1 MEKLDCIVIGGGV
14 VGALILDELSKTNL
28 KAILLEKENDV
39 ASGASRANSGIVHA
53 GYDCTPGTNKAKFN
67 VEGNALMWGLVK
79 ELHVP
84 AKQCGSIVVAPKE
97 GLKGIQEL
105 YDKGIKNGVKVEI
118 LNRGQTLKIE
128 PNISDEIDYSL
139 YAPEAGIVSPYKL
152 TIAATDRAILN
163 GARVVLEA
171 EVKDLSYKDKEWTVA
186 TSNGSYTAKYVI
198 NCAGAGAAKIND
210 LAGADHY
217 ETEFRRGD
225 YFVLDST
232 EGKAVHTVIFPLPT
246 EKGKGILVAPTADGN
261 VIYGPTSIPTNEGD
275 TGTTLDAFAEIRKNV
290 SLTYKCPNYRK
301 VIRTYAGVRTIVGHD
316 FIVEYSK
323 KVPSY
328 IQILGICSP
337 GLSSAPAIAKYV
349 IKLLAEKE
357 DVKVKENLVPLPKKK
372 KLLELTDDELNALIK
387 ENESWGRIVCRCEK
401 VTEAEIIQAIHSP
414 LPATTVDAVK
424 RRTRA
429 GMGRCQGGF
438 CGTRVIEIL
447 ARETG
452 KTIPEIKKD
461 MGESQIAISRIK
473 EDSHEV

>member
-14 VGALILDELSKTNL
+14 VGALILDELSRTNL

-53 GYDCTPGTNKAKFN
+53 GYDCTPGTNKARFN
-67 VEGNALMWGLVK
+67 VEGNALMWDLVK

-105 YDKGIKNGVKVEI
+105 YNKGIKNGVKVEI
-118 LNRGQTLKIE
+118 LNREQTLKIE
-128 PNISDEIDYSL
+128 PNISDEIEYSL

-232 EGKAVHTVIFPLPT
+232 EGKQVHTVIFPLPT

-261 VIYGPTSIPTNEGD
+261 VIYGPTSIETTMGD
-275 TGTTLDAFAEIRKNV
+275 TATTLDGLNEIRRNV
-290 SLTYKCPNYRK
+290 PLTYDCPNFRK
-301 VIRTYAGVRTIVGHD
+301 IIRTYAGVRSLVGHD
-316 FIVEYSK
+316 FIISFSE
-323 KVPSY
+323 KVPNY
-328 IQILGICSP
+328 IGILGICSP

-349 IKLLAEKE
+349 IELLSQKEKVE
-357 DVKVKENLVPLPKKK
+357 YKKEIKQLPKKK
-372 KLLELTDDELNALIK
+372 KLLSLSEDELNKLIK
-387 ENESWGRIVCRCEK
+387 ENEAWGRIVCRCEK
-401 VTEAEIIQAIHSP
+401 ITEAEIVEAIHSP
-414 LPATTVDAVK
+414 LPALTVDAIK

-452 KTIPEIKKD
+452 RTIPNIKKD
-461 MGESQIAISRIK
+461 MGESQIALARIK
-473 EDSHEV
+473 EDLK

>member
-14 VGALILDELSKTNL
+14 VGALILDELAKTNL
-28 KAILLEKENDV
+28 NAILLEKENDV

-53 GYDCTPGTNKAKFN
+53 GYDCVPGTNKAKFN
-67 VEGNALMWGLVK
+67 VEGNALMWKLVE

-118 LNRGQTLKIE
+118 LDRDKTLKIE
-128 PNISDEIDYSL
+128 PNISKDIEYSL

-163 GARVVLEA
+163 GAKVVLEA
-171 EVKDLSYKDKEWTVA
+171 NVNKLAFEGGEWTVWS
-186 TSNGSYTAKYVI
+186 TNGIYKAKYVI
-198 NCAGAGAAKIND
+198 NCAGAGAVRIND
-210 LAGADHY
+210 LAGAAHY

-232 EGKAVHTVIFPLPT
+232 EGKSVSTVIFPLPT

-261 VIYGPTSIPTNEGD
+261 VIYGPTSIATTEGD
-275 TGTTLDAFAEIRKNV
+275 TATTLDGFAEIKKNV
-290 SLTYKCPNYRK
+290 VLTYDKPNFRK
-301 VIRTYAGVRTIVGHD
+301 IIRTYAGVRTIVGHD
-316 FIVEYSK
+316 FIVKYSD
-323 KVPSY
+323 KVPSF

-349 IKLLAEKE
+349 IKLLEEKE
-357 DVKVKENLVPLPKKK
+357 EVKYKDEIVPLPKKK
-372 KLLELTDDELNALIK
+372 KLLELKDDELNALIK
-387 ENESWGRIVCRCEK
+387 ENEAWGRIVCRCEK
-401 VTEAEIIQAIHSP
+401 VTEAEIVQAIHSP
-414 LPATTVDAVK
+414 LPATTVDAIK

-452 KTIPEIKKD
+452 KTISEIKKD

-473 EDSHEV
+473 ED

>member
-1 MEKLDCIVIGGGV
+1 MGKVDCIVIGGGV
-14 VGALILDELSKTNL
+14 VGTLILDELAKTNL
-28 KAILLEKENDV
+28 NAILLEKENDV

-53 GYDCTPGTNKAKFN
+53 GYDCVPGTNKAKFN
-67 VEGNALMWGLVK
+67 VEGNALMWKLVE

-118 LNRGQTLKIE
+118 LDREKTLKIE
-128 PNISDEIDYSL
+128 PNISKDIEYSL

-163 GARVVLEA
+163 GAKVVLEA
-171 EVKDLSYKDKEWTVA
+171 NVNKLAYNNGEWTVWS
-186 TSNGSYTAKYVI
+186 TNGIYKAKYVI
-198 NCAGAGAAKIND
+198 NCAGAGAARIND
-210 LAGADHY
+210 LAGACHY

-232 EGKAVHTVIFPLPT
+232 EGKAVSTVIFPLPT

-261 VIYGPTSIPTNEGD
+261 VIYGPTSVATTEGD
-275 TGTTLDAFAEIRKNV
+275 TATTLDGFAEIKKNV
-290 SLTYKCPNYRK
+290 ALTYDKPNFRK
-301 VIRTYAGVRTIVGHD
+301 IIRTYAGVRTIVGHD
-316 FIVEYSK
+316 FIVEYSDV
-323 KVPSY
+323 VPSF

-349 IKLLAEKE
+349 IKLLEEKE
-357 DVKVKENLVPLPKKK
+357 EVKYKDDIVQLPKKK
-372 KLLELTDDELNALIK
+372 KLLELKDDELNALIK
-387 ENESWGRIVCRCEK
+387 ENEAWGRIVCRCEK
-401 VTEAEIIQAIHSP
+401 ITEAEIVQAIHSP

-452 KTIPEIKKD
+452 KTISEIKKD

-473 EDSHEV
+473 ED

>member
-1 MEKLDCIVIGGGV
+1 MGKLDCIVIGGGV
-14 VGALILDELSKTNL
+14 VGALVLDELAKTNL
-28 KAILLEKENDV
+28 NAILLEKENDV

-53 GYDCTPGTNKAKFN
+53 GYDCVPGTNKAKFN
-67 VEGNALMWGLVK
+67 VEGNALMWKLVE

-118 LNRGQTLKIE
+118 LDREKTLKIE
-128 PNISDEIDYSL
+128 PNISKDIEYSL

-163 GARVVLEA
+163 GAKVVLEA
-171 EVKDLSYKDKEWTVA
+171 NVNKLAYEGGEWTVWS
-186 TSNGSYTAKYVI
+186 TNGIYKAKYVI
-198 NCAGAGAAKIND
+198 NCAGAGAVRIND
-210 LAGADHY
+210 LAGAAHY

-232 EGKAVHTVIFPLPT
+232 EGKFVSTVIFPLPT

-261 VIYGPTSIPTNEGD
+261 VIYGPTSIATTEGD
-275 TGTTLDAFAEIRKNV
+275 TATTLDGFAEIKKNV
-290 SLTYKCPNYRK
+290 VLTYDKPNFRK
-301 VIRTYAGVRTIVGHD
+301 IIRTYAGVRTIVGHD
-316 FIVEYSK
+316 FIVEYSD
-323 KVPSY
+323 KVPSF

-349 IKLLAEKE
+349 IKLLEEKE
-357 DVKVKENLVPLPKKK
+357 EVKYKDEIVPLPKKK
-372 KLLELTDDELNALIK
+372 KLLELKDDELNALIK
-387 ENESWGRIVCRCEK
+387 ENEAWGRIVCRCEK
-401 VTEAEIIQAIHSP
+401 VTEAEIVQAIHSP
-414 LPATTVDAVK
+414 LPATTVDAIK

-452 KTIPEIKKD
+452 KTISEIKKD

-473 EDSHEV
+473 ED